1 MEGFALFTVEN
12 FNLPCL
18 DLFRALV
25 YQTTCYALWLAKK
38 NIYIPIITKLFG
50 SRQLELTLWRGFL
63 FEKTKCKHK
72 VIYSKYL

>member
-38 NIYIPIITKLFG
+38 
-50 SRQLELTLWRGFL
+50 
-63 FEKTKCKHK
+63 
-72 VIYSKYL
+72 YLYPYHNKAVW